1 MTSPGNQHCANCIGT
16 RNRSLLVRPTVVQF
30 ITLGVYLG
38 RAEFRVAT
46 LDDVLLRDFLNRQFV
61 T

>member
-1 MTSPGNQHCANCIGT
+1 VPIVSAHF
-16 RNRSLLVRPTVVQF
+16 RSLLVRPTVVQF

-46 LDDVLLRDFLNRQFV
+46 LDDVLLLDFLNRQFV